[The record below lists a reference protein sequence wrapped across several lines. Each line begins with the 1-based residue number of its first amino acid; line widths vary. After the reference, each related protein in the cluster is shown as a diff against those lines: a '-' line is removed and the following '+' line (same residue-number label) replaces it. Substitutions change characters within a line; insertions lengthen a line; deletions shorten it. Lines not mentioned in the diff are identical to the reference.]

1 MEKYE
6 INQKL
11 ENISQNL
18 KDLKTALNLTKT
30 NQTLQKL
37 NDLMQKPSFWNDPQK
52 AIKINQKFNDLQ
64 EKKDIL
70 TTLENNYQDLVTFFN
85 LEDDQNNETAFLE
98 EELKNLAQAVSD
110 FKIKIFLNQPYDNDN
125 AILIFHPGA
134 GGTESQDWCEMLF
147 RMYQKYAIKKNF
159 KTEILDYQSGDEA
172 GIKSATLLVKGDFA
186 YGYLKAEKGVHR
198 LVRVSPF
205 DSNAKRHT
213 SFVSCDVL
221 PEIKDEIKI
230 NVKPEDLKIDVFRS
244 SGAGGQ
250 HVNTTDSA
258 VRITHL
264 PTGLVVG
271 CQNERSQIKNREKAL
286 QMLKTKLFQLA
297 LKEQKEETVKQFQSD
312 QKEIGW
318 GSQIRSYVFHPY
330 KMVKDHRTNQEN
342 FQLEQVMDGNLD
354 DFINGYLTK
363 IPINKI
369 SF

>member
-1 MEKYE
+1 MS
-6 INQKL
+6 NQ
-11 ENISQNL
+11 
-18 KDLKTALNLTKT
+18 
-30 NQTLQKL
+30 
-37 NDLMQKPSFWNDPQK
+37 
-52 AIKINQKFNDLQ
+52 
-64 EKKDIL
+64 
-70 TTLENNYQDLVTFFN
+70 
-85 LEDDQNNETAFLE
+85 
-98 EELKNLAQAVSD
+98 
-110 FKIKIFLNQPYDNDN
+110 
-125 AILIFHPGA
+125 
-134 GGTESQDWCEMLF
+134 
-147 RMYQKYAIKKNF
+147 
-159 KTEILDYQSGDEA
+159 
-172 GIKSATLLVKGDFA
+172 
-186 YGYLKAEKGVHR
+186 
-198 LVRVSPF
+198 
-205 DSNAKRHT
+205 
-213 SFVSCDVL
+213 
-221 PEIKDEIKI
+221 
-230 NVKPEDLKIDVFRS
+230 EDLKIDVFRS